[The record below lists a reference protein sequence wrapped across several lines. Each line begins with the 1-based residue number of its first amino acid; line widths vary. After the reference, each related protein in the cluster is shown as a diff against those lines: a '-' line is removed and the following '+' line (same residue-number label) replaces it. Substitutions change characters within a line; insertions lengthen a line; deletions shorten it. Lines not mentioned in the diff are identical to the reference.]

1 MFGGKQ
7 QVFPGEKFVEKFEK
21 NSLTNMGLLC
31 IIIPVAEV

>member
-7 QVFPGEKFVEKFEK
+7 RDFVSEKFVEKFEK
-21 NSLTNMGLLC
+21 NSLTNRGPVC